1 MPSHL
6 RKGPTPLRDST
17 ITNDKVRLSKNDI
30 DGLVKEAENFKDED
44 NKVKDRI
51 EAKNSLEQYGYE
63 VGQTIKDE
71 KLKDKFSEDEKKQI
85 ETKIDELLKWIN
97 DNSAAFK

>member
-1 MPSHL
+1 M
-6 RKGPTPLRDST
+6 
-17 ITNDKVRLSKNDI
+17 
-30 DGLVKEAENFKDED
+30 
-44 NKVKDRI
+44 
-51 EAKNSLEQYGYE
+51 EQYGYE